1 MVRLFC
7 FFFWGGFKGFVLWE
21 TYVTSAIRAT
31 TDIAS
36 YMANSIIG
44 TMTKARHTT
53 EEREIYHTIQIN
65 QRKIK

>member
-44 TMTKARHTT
+44 TMTKADTQRR
-53 EEREIYHTIQIN
+53 ERDLSHDTN
-65 QRKIK
+65 KSGKNKK